1 MVQGTNVESDTGGN
15 TRAKGGPVKKAKP
28 YLVGE
33 QGPEMFVPYTSGY
46 IVPNNAPY
54 TDPGTKVSQSFN
66 VNNPSVIINSV
77 NGAAIAQQ
85 IARGNANVVR
95 RARTKASFMG

>member
-1 MVQGTNVESDTGGN
+1 MVQGTNVETDTGGN
-15 TRAKGGPVKKAKP
+15 ARAKGGPVKKSKP

-54 TDPGTKVSQSFN
+54 TDPGTKVNQSFS
-66 VNNPSVIINSV
+66 VNNPSIIINSV

-85 IARGNANVVR
+85 IARQNSNVVR
-95 RARTKASFMG
+95 RARLGASLRG